1 MSWYDKSIG
10 DVLNELDVDIKKGL
24 DTTKAKERLEKFGP
38 NELKEEQGKSF
49 FKKLLAQFSDFLVLI
64 LIAASLVSYFIGE
77 TQDAIVIIAIVIV
90 NAMLGLYQEG
100 KAEKALEAL
109 KKMASPTAKVIRDG
123 KTIEIDSRE
132 LVPGDIVIL
141 ETGDIV
147 PADLRIIESK
157 NLKIDEASLTG
168 ESVAV
173 EKDAEKILDGDVSL
187 GDRVNMAYMSTIVT
201 YGRGIG
207 VVVGTGTNTEIGKIA
222 TMIQSFDEEA
232 TPLQKKLNQLGKIL
246 GIATILICIIVFADG
261 LIQGR
266 DPLEMFMVSVS
277 LAVAAIPEGLPAIV
291 TIVLAIGM
299 NKMVKRNAIVKKL
312 LAVETLGAT
321 SVICTD
327 KTGTLTQNEMT
338 VVKMYTND
346 KIIDVEGVG
355 YEPKGKFKLEE
366 KEISPNDDKNILNL
380 LMMGALVNDAEL
392 VENGGQYKII
402 GDPTEGALVTLA
414 AKGGIDL
421 NSLKEKYPRIQEIPF
436 DASRKMMT
444 TFHEGFFEN
453 KITSIT
459 KGAPDLM
466 VEKCSY
472 ILLNGDVVP
481 FTEDLKKKVLDTNI
495 NFSKQALRV
504 LAVAY
509 RVFDKL
515 PEKLEPEI
523 IEKDMIFVGLTG
535 MIDPLRPEAKEAIK
549 LCKEAGID
557 IKVITGDYKETA
569 FAIAKE
575 LGLVESEDEAMMGDE
590 LNKISDE
597 ELKEVVKKVKVF
609 ARVSPEHKVRI
620 VTALKDNGEITAM
633 TGDGVNDALA
643 IKKADIG
650 ISMGITGTDVA
661 KNTADMILTDD
672 NFASIVSAVEEGRV
686 IFSNI
691 KKFVF
696 FLLSCNI
703 GEILLVFISIAVF
716 NWPIPLLPI
725 QLLWLNLVTDSFPA
739 LALGVEKGDP
749 DIMMHPPRDPDEP
762 ILDKRLLL
770 SVSFQSLSIAAASLL
785 SFWWAQN
792 TFGTEN
798 LVPVRTV
805 VFATLITAELLR
817 AYSSRSQKYTLFR
830 IGFFTNSQM
839 VVATL
844 TAFVLLLA
852 VLYVPFLQD
861 IFYTQGLTFNEWR
874 IIIPLAFI
882 PLVIGELS
890 KVLVSRF
897 NK

>member
-1 MSWYDKSIG
+1 MNWYDKSV
-10 DVLNELDVDIKKGL
+10 DEVLKELNVDPSKGL
-24 DTTKAKERLEKFGP
+24 DTESAKERLEKYGA
-38 NELKEEQGKSF
+38 NELKEEKGKSF

-64 LIAASLVSYFIGE
+64 LIAAALVSFFIGE

-123 KTIEIDSRE
+123 KTVEIDSRE

-147 PADLRIIESK
+147 PADLRIIDSK
-157 NLKIDEASLTG
+157 NLKIEEASLTG

-173 EKDAEKILDGDVSL
+173 EKDASKVLEGEVAL

-201 YGRGIG
+201 YGRGKG
-207 VVVGTGTNTEIGKIA
+207 VVVGTGADTEIGKIA
-222 TMIQSFDEEA
+222 TMIQTYEDEA

-246 GIATILICIIVFADG
+246 GIATILICIVVFADG

-338 VVKMYTND
+338 VVKIYTND
-346 KIIDVEGVG
+346 KVIDVEGVG
-355 YEPKGKFKLEE
+355 YEPKGDFKLGEE
-366 KEISPNDDKNILNL
+366 KISPLDDKNVQSL
-380 LMMGALVNDAEL
+380 LLMGALVNDAEL
-392 VENGGQYKII
+392 VENGGQYKIV

-414 AKGGIDL
+414 AKGGIDVDSL
-421 NSLKEKYPRIQEIPF
+421 NEKYPRIQEIPF

-444 TFHEGFFEN
+444 TFHEGYFED
-453 KITSIT
+453 KITAIT
-459 KGAPDLM
+459 KGAPDLLIQ
-466 VEKCSY
+466 KCSH
-472 ILLNGDVVP
+472 ILLNGEVVP
-481 FTEDLKKKVLDTNI
+481 FTEELKKKVLDTNI

-509 RVFDKL
+509 KVFDKL
-515 PEKLEPEI
+515 PDNLDPEN
-523 IEKDMIFVGLTG
+523 IEKDMIFVGLSG

-549 LCKEAGID
+549 LCKKAGID

-569 FAIAKE
+569 FAIARD
-575 LGLVESEDEAMMGDE
+575 LGLVESEDEAMMGEE

-597 ELKEVVKKVKVF
+597 ELREVVKRVKVF

-620 VTALKDNGEITAM
+620 VNALKENGEITAM

-672 NFASIVSAVEEGRV
+672 NFASIVSAVEEGRI

-703 GEILLVFISIAVF
+703 GEILLVFLSIAVF

-739 LALGVEKGDP
+739 LALGVEKGEP
-749 DIMMHPPRDPDEP
+749 DIMNHPPRNTDEP
-762 ILDKRLLL
+762 ILDRRMLLG
-770 SVSFQSLSIAAASLL
+770 VSFQSLAIAAASLL

-792 TFGTEN
+792 TFGSED
-798 LVPVRTV
+798 LVIVRTV
-805 VFATLITAELLR
+805 VFTTLITAELLR

-830 IGFFTNSQM
+830 IGFFSNRQM
-839 VVATL
+839 VLATL
-844 TAFVLLLA
+844 GAFALLLV

-861 IFYTQGLTFNEWR
+861 IFYTQALTLNEWKV
-874 IIIPLAFI
+874 IIPLAFI
-882 PLVIGELS
+882 PLVVGELS
-890 KVLVSRF
+890 KKVLSRF
-897 NK
+897 HK

>member
-1 MSWYDKSIG
+1 MNWYDKSV
-10 DVLNELDVDIKKGL
+10 DEVLKELNVDPSKGL
-24 DTTKAKERLEKFGP
+24 DTESAKERLEKYGA
-38 NELKEEQGKSF
+38 NELKEEKGKSF

-64 LIAASLVSYFIGE
+64 LIAAALVSFFIGE

-123 KTIEIDSRE
+123 KTVEIDSRE

-147 PADLRIIESK
+147 PADLRIIDSK
-157 NLKIDEASLTG
+157 NLKIEEASLTG

-173 EKDAEKILDGDVSL
+173 EKDASKVLEGEVAL

-201 YGRGIG
+201 YGRGKG
-207 VVVGTGTNTEIGKIA
+207 VVVGTGADTEIGKIA
-222 TMIQSFDEEA
+222 TMIQTYEDEA

-246 GIATILICIIVFADG
+246 GIATILICIVVFADG

-338 VVKMYTND
+338 VVKIYTND
-346 KIIDVEGVG
+346 KVIDVEGVG
-355 YEPKGKFKLEE
+355 YEPKGDFKLGEE
-366 KEISPNDDKNILNL
+366 KISPLDDKNVQSL
-380 LMMGALVNDAEL
+380 LLMGALVNDAEL
-392 VENGGQYKII
+392 VENGGQYKIV

-414 AKGGIDL
+414 AKGGIDVDSL
-421 NSLKEKYPRIQEIPF
+421 NEKYPRIQEIPF

-444 TFHEGFFEN
+444 TFHEGYFED
-453 KITSIT
+453 KITAIT
-459 KGAPDLM
+459 KGAPDLLIQ
-466 VEKCSY
+466 KCSH
-472 ILLNGDVVP
+472 ILLNGEVVP
-481 FTEDLKKKVLDTNI
+481 FTEELKKKVLDTNI

-509 RVFDKL
+509 KVFDRL
-515 PEKLEPEI
+515 PDNLDPEN
-523 IEKDMIFVGLTG
+523 IEKDMIFVGLSG

-549 LCKEAGID
+549 LCKKAGID

-569 FAIAKE
+569 FAIARD
-575 LGLVESEDEAMMGDE
+575 LGLVESEDEAMMGEE

-597 ELKEVVKKVKVF
+597 ELREVVKRVKVF

-620 VTALKDNGEITAM
+620 VNALKENGEITAM

-672 NFASIVSAVEEGRV
+672 NFASIVSAVEEGRI

-703 GEILLVFISIAVF
+703 GEILLVFLSIAVF

-739 LALGVEKGDP
+739 LALGVEKGEP
-749 DIMMHPPRDPDEP
+749 DIMNHPPRNTDEP
-762 ILDKRLLL
+762 ILDRRMLLG
-770 SVSFQSLSIAAASLL
+770 VSFQSLAIAAASLL

-792 TFGTEN
+792 TFGSED
-798 LVPVRTV
+798 LVIVRTV
-805 VFATLITAELLR
+805 VFTTLITAELLR

-830 IGFFTNSQM
+830 IGFFSNRQM
-839 VVATL
+839 VLATL
-844 TAFVLLLA
+844 GAFALLLV

-861 IFYTQGLTFNEWR
+861 IFYTQALTLNEWKV
-874 IIIPLAFI
+874 IIPLAFI
-882 PLVIGELS
+882 PLVVGELS
-890 KVLVSRF
+890 KIVLSRF
-897 NK
+897 HK

>member
-1 MSWYDKSIG
+1 MNWYDKSV
-10 DVLNELDVDIKKGL
+10 DEVLKELNVDPSKGL
-24 DTTKAKERLEKFGP
+24 DTESAKERLEKYGA
-38 NELKEEQGKSF
+38 NELKEEKGKSF

-64 LIAASLVSYFIGE
+64 LIAAALVSFFIGE

-123 KTIEIDSRE
+123 KTVEIDSRE

-147 PADLRIIESK
+147 PADLRIIDSK
-157 NLKIDEASLTG
+157 NLKIEEASLTG

-173 EKDAEKILDGDVSL
+173 EKDASKVLEGEVAL

-201 YGRGIG
+201 YGRGKGI
-207 VVVGTGTNTEIGKIA
+207 VVGTGADTEIGKIA
-222 TMIQSFDEEA
+222 TMIQTYEDEA

-246 GIATILICIIVFADG
+246 GIATILICIVVFADG

-338 VVKMYTND
+338 VVKIYTND
-346 KIIDVEGVG
+346 KVIDVEGVG
-355 YEPKGKFKLEE
+355 YEPKGDFKLGEE
-366 KEISPNDDKNILNL
+366 KISPLDDKNVQSL
-380 LMMGALVNDAEL
+380 LLMGALVNDAEL
-392 VENGGQYKII
+392 VENGGQYKIV

-414 AKGGIDL
+414 AKGGIDVDSL
-421 NSLKEKYPRIQEIPF
+421 NEKYPRIQEIPF

-444 TFHEGFFEN
+444 TFHEGYFED
-453 KITSIT
+453 KITAIT
-459 KGAPDLM
+459 KGAPDLLIQ
-466 VEKCSY
+466 KCSH
-472 ILLNGDVVP
+472 ILLNGEVVP
-481 FTEDLKKKVLDTNI
+481 FTEELKKKVLDTNI

-509 RVFDKL
+509 KVFDKL
-515 PEKLEPEI
+515 PDNLDPEN
-523 IEKDMIFVGLTG
+523 IEKDMIFVGLSG

-549 LCKEAGID
+549 LCKKAGID

-569 FAIAKE
+569 FAIARD
-575 LGLVESEDEAMMGDE
+575 LGLVESEDEAMMGEE

-597 ELKEVVKKVKVF
+597 ELREVVKRVKVF

-620 VTALKDNGEITAM
+620 VNALKENGEITAM

-672 NFASIVSAVEEGRV
+672 NFASIVSAVEEGRI

-703 GEILLVFISIAVF
+703 GEILLVFLSIAVF
-716 NWPIPLLPI
+716 NWPIPLLP
-725 QLLWLNLVTDSFPA
+725 
-739 LALGVEKGDP
+739 
-749 DIMMHPPRDPDEP
+749 
-762 ILDKRLLL
+762 
-770 SVSFQSLSIAAASLL
+770 
-785 SFWWAQN
+785 
-792 TFGTEN
+792 
-798 LVPVRTV
+798 
-805 VFATLITAELLR
+805 
-817 AYSSRSQKYTLFR
+817 
-830 IGFFTNSQM
+830 
-839 VVATL
+839 
-844 TAFVLLLA
+844 
-852 VLYVPFLQD
+852 
-861 IFYTQGLTFNEWR
+861 
-874 IIIPLAFI
+874 
-882 PLVIGELS
+882 
-890 KVLVSRF
+890 
-897 NK
+897 

>member
-1 MSWYDKSIG
+1 MNWYDKSV
-10 DVLNELDVDIKKGL
+10 DEVLKELNVDPSKGL
-24 DTTKAKERLEKFGP
+24 DTESAKERLEKYGA
-38 NELKEEQGKSF
+38 NELKEEKGKSF

-64 LIAASLVSYFIGE
+64 LIAAALVSFFIGE

-123 KTIEIDSRE
+123 KTVEIDSRE

-147 PADLRIIESK
+147 PADLRIIDSK
-157 NLKIDEASLTG
+157 NLKIEEASLTG

-173 EKDAEKILDGDVSL
+173 EKDASKVLEGEVAL

-201 YGRGIG
+201 YGRGKG
-207 VVVGTGTNTEIGKIA
+207 VVVGTGADTEIGKIA
-222 TMIQSFDEEA
+222 TMIQTYEDEA

-246 GIATILICIIVFADG
+246 GIATILICIVVFADG

-338 VVKMYTND
+338 VVKIYTND
-346 KIIDVEGVG
+346 KVIDVEGVG
-355 YEPKGKFKLEE
+355 YEPKGDFKLGEE
-366 KEISPNDDKNILNL
+366 KISPLDDKNVQSL
-380 LMMGALVNDAEL
+380 LLMGALVNDAEL
-392 VENGGQYKII
+392 VENGGQYKIV

-414 AKGGIDL
+414 AKGGIDVDSL
-421 NSLKEKYPRIQEIPF
+421 NEKYPRIQEIPF

-444 TFHEGFFEN
+444 TFHEGYFED
-453 KITSIT
+453 KITAIT
-459 KGAPDLM
+459 KGAPDLLIQ
-466 VEKCSY
+466 KCSH
-472 ILLNGDVVP
+472 ILLNGEVVP
-481 FTEDLKKKVLDTNI
+481 FTEELKKKVLDTNI

-509 RVFDKL
+509 KVFDRL
-515 PEKLEPEI
+515 PDNLDPEN
-523 IEKDMIFVGLTG
+523 IEKDMIFVGLSG

-549 LCKEAGID
+549 LCKKAGID

-569 FAIAKE
+569 FAIARD
-575 LGLVESEDEAMMGDE
+575 LGLVESEDEAMMGEE

-597 ELKEVVKKVKVF
+597 ELREVVKRVKVF

-620 VTALKDNGEITAM
+620 VNALKENGEITAM

-672 NFASIVSAVEEGRV
+672 NFASIVSAVEEGRI

-703 GEILLVFISIAVF
+703 GEILLVFLSIAVF

-739 LALGVEKGDP
+739 LALGVEKGEP
-749 DIMMHPPRDPDEP
+749 DIMNHPPRNTDEP
-762 ILDKRLLL
+762 ILDRRMLLG
-770 SVSFQSLSIAAASLL
+770 VSFQSLAIAAASLL

-792 TFGTEN
+792 TFGSED
-798 LVPVRTV
+798 LVIVRTV
-805 VFATLITAELLR
+805 VFTTLITAELLR

-830 IGFFTNSQM
+830 IGFFSNRQM
-839 VVATL
+839 VLATL
-844 TAFVLLLA
+844 GAFALLLV

-861 IFYTQGLTFNEWR
+861 IFYTQALTLNEWKV
-874 IIIPLAFI
+874 IIPLALI
-882 PLVIGELS
+882 PLVVGELS
-890 KVLVSRF
+890 KIVLSRF
-897 NK
+897 HK

>member
-1 MSWYDKSIG
+1 MNWYSKSV
-10 DVLNELDVDIKKGL
+10 DEALKELNVDPNKGL
-24 DTTKAKERLEKFGP
+24 DTASAKERLEKYGA
-38 NELKEEQGKSF
+38 NELKEEKGKSF

-64 LIAASLVSYFIGE
+64 LIGAALVSFFIGE
-77 TQDAIVIIAIVIV
+77 TQDAIVIIAIVII

-123 KTIEIDSRE
+123 KTVEIDSRE

-147 PADLRIIESK
+147 PADLRIIDSK
-157 NLKIDEASLTG
+157 NLKIEEASLTG

-173 EKDAEKILDGDVSL
+173 EKDSSKVLEGEVAL

-201 YGRGIG
+201 YGRGKG
-207 VVVGTGTNTEIGKIA
+207 VVVGTAADTEIGKIA
-222 TMIQSFDEEA
+222 TMIQTFEDEA

-246 GIATILICIIVFADG
+246 GTATILICLVVFGIG

-266 DPLEMFMVSVS
+266 DALEMFMVSVS

-338 VVKMYTND
+338 VVKIYTND
-346 KIIDVEGVG
+346 KIIDIEGVG
-355 YEPKGKFKLEE
+355 YEPKGDFKLGDE
-366 KEISPNDDKNILNL
+366 KISPLEDKNVQSLL
-380 LMMGALVNDAEL
+380 LMGTLVNDAEL
-392 VENGGQYKII
+392 VENGGQYKIV

-421 NSLKEKYPRIQEIPF
+421 DSLDKKYPRIQEIPF

-444 TFHEGFFEN
+444 TFHEGYVEN
-453 KITSIT
+453 KITAIT
-459 KGAPDLM
+459 KGAPDLLIQ
-466 VEKCSY
+466 KCSH
-472 ILLNGDVVP
+472 ILLNGEVIP
-481 FTEDLKKKVLDTNI
+481 FTEELKKKVLDTNI

-509 RVFDKL
+509 KVFDKVPDNL
-515 PEKLEPEI
+515 DPENV
-523 IEKDMIFVGLTG
+523 EKDMIFVGLSG

-549 LCKEAGID
+549 LCKKAGID

-569 FAIAKE
+569 FAIAKD
-575 LGLVESEDEAMMGDE
+575 LGLVESEDEAMMGEE

-597 ELKEVVKKVKVF
+597 ELREVVKRVKVF

-620 VTALKDNGEITAM
+620 VTALKENGEIAAM

-672 NFASIVSAVEEGRV
+672 NFASIVSAVEEGRI

-703 GEILLVFISIAVF
+703 GEILLVFLSIAVF

-739 LALGVEKGDP
+739 LALGVEKGEP
-749 DIMMHPPRDPDEP
+749 DIMSHPPRSTDEP
-762 ILDKRLLL
+762 ILDRKMLLG
-770 SVSFQSLSIAAASLL
+770 VSFQSLAIAAASLL
-785 SFWWAQN
+785 AFWWAQN
-792 TFGTEN
+792 SYGIEN
-798 LVPVRTV
+798 LVLVRTI
-805 VFATLITAELLR
+805 VFTTLITAELLR
-817 AYSSRSQKYTLFR
+817 AYSSRSQKYTLFK
-830 IGFFTNSQM
+830 IGFFSNRQM
-839 VVATL
+839 VFATL
-844 TAFVLLLA
+844 GAFALLLV
-852 VLYVPFLQD
+852 VLYTPFLQD
-861 IFYTQGLTFNEWR
+861 IFYTQALTFNEWKV
-874 IIIPLAFI
+874 IIPLAFI
-882 PLVIGELS
+882 PLIVGELS
-890 KVLVSRF
+890 KIVLSRF
-897 NK
+897 HK

>member
-1 MSWYDKSIG
+1 MNWYNKSA
-10 DVLNELDVDIKKGL
+10 DEALKELNVDPTKGL
-24 DTTKAKERLEKFGP
+24 DTASAKERLEKYGA
-38 NELKEEQGKSF
+38 NELKEEKGKSF

-64 LIAASLVSYFIGE
+64 LIAAALVSFFIGE
-77 TQDAIVIIAIVIV
+77 TQDSIVIIAIVIV

-100 KAEKALEAL
+100 KAEKALDAL
-109 KKMASPTAKVIRDG
+109 KKMASPTAKVVRDG
-123 KTIEIDSRE
+123 KTVEIGSRE

-147 PADLRIIESK
+147 PADLRIIDSK
-157 NLKIDEASLTG
+157 NLKIEEASLTG

-173 EKDAEKILDGDVSL
+173 EKDSSKVLEGEVAL

-201 YGRGIG
+201 YGRGKG
-207 VVVGTGTNTEIGKIA
+207 VVVGTAADTEIGKIA
-222 TMIQSFDEEA
+222 TMIQTYEDEA

-246 GIATILICIIVFADG
+246 GIATILICIVVFADG
-261 LIQGR
+261 LIQNR

-338 VVKMYTND
+338 VVKVYTND
-346 KIIDVEGVG
+346 KIIDIEGVG
-355 YEPKGKFKLEE
+355 YEPKGDFKLGDE
-366 KEISPNDDKNILNL
+366 KISPLEDKNVQSLL
-380 LMMGALVNDAEL
+380 LMGTLVNDAEL
-392 VENGGQYKII
+392 VENGGQYKIV

-414 AKGGIDL
+414 AKGGIELD
-421 NSLKEKYPRIQEIPF
+421 SLDEKYPRIQEIPF

-444 TFHEGFFEN
+444 TFHEGFIEN
-453 KITSIT
+453 KITAIT
-459 KGAPDLM
+459 KGAPDLLIQ
-466 VEKCSY
+466 KCSH
-472 ILLNGDVVP
+472 ILLNGEVVP
-481 FTEDLKKKVLDTNI
+481 FTEELKKKVSDTNI

-509 RVFDKL
+509 KVFDKL
-515 PEKLEPEI
+515 PDNLDPEN
-523 IEKDMIFVGLTG
+523 IEKDMIFVGLSG

-549 LCKEAGID
+549 LCKKAGID

-569 FAIAKE
+569 FAIAKD
-575 LGLVESEDEAMMGDE
+575 LGLVESEDEAMMGEE

-597 ELKEVVKKVKVF
+597 ELREVVKRVKVF

-620 VTALKDNGEITAM
+620 VTALKENGEITAM

-672 NFASIVSAVEEGRV
+672 NFASIVSAVEEGRI

-703 GEILLVFISIAVF
+703 GEILLVFSSIAVF

-739 LALGVEKGDP
+739 LALGVEKGEP
-749 DIMMHPPRDPDEP
+749 DIMSHPPRNTDEA
-762 ILDKRLLL
+762 ILDRKMLLG
-770 SVSFQSLSIAAASLL
+770 VSFQSLAIAAASLL

-792 TFGTEN
+792 SYGSEN
-798 LVPVRTV
+798 LALVRTI
-805 VFATLITAELLR
+805 VFTTLITAELLR
-817 AYSSRSQKYTLFR
+817 AYSSRSQKYTLFK
-830 IGFFTNSQM
+830 IGFFSNRQM
-839 VVATL
+839 VLATL
-844 TAFVLLLA
+844 GAFALLLV

-861 IFYTQGLTFNEWR
+861 IFYTQALTFNEWKV
-874 IIIPLAFI
+874 IIPLAFI
-882 PLVIGELS
+882 PLIVGELS
-890 KVLVSRF
+890 KIVLSRF
-897 NK
+897 HK

>member
-1 MSWYDKSIG
+1 MNWYDKSV
-10 DVLNELDVDIKKGL
+10 DEVLKELNVDPSKGL
-24 DTTKAKERLEKFGP
+24 DTESAKERLEKYGA
-38 NELKEEQGKSF
+38 NELKEEKGKSF

-64 LIAASLVSYFIGE
+64 LIAAALVSFFIGE

-123 KTIEIDSRE
+123 KTVEIDSRE

-147 PADLRIIESK
+147 PADLRIIDSK
-157 NLKIDEASLTG
+157 NLKIEEASLTG

-173 EKDAEKILDGDVSL
+173 EKDASKVLEGEVAL

-201 YGRGIG
+201 YGRGKG
-207 VVVGTGTNTEIGKIA
+207 VVVGTGADTEIGKIA
-222 TMIQSFDEEA
+222 TMIQTYEDEA

-246 GIATILICIIVFADG
+246 GIATILICIVVFADG

-338 VVKMYTND
+338 VVKIYTND
-346 KIIDVEGVG
+346 KVIDVEGVG
-355 YEPKGKFKLEE
+355 YEPKGDFKLGEE
-366 KEISPNDDKNILNL
+366 KISPLDDKNVQSL
-380 LMMGALVNDAEL
+380 LLMGALVNDAEL
-392 VENGGQYKII
+392 VENGGQYKIV

-414 AKGGIDL
+414 AKGGIDVDSL
-421 NSLKEKYPRIQEIPF
+421 NEKYPRIQEIPF

-444 TFHEGFFEN
+444 TFHEGYFED
-453 KITSIT
+453 KITAIT
-459 KGAPDLM
+459 KGAPDLLIQ
-466 VEKCSY
+466 KCSH
-472 ILLNGDVVP
+472 ILLNGEVVP
-481 FTEDLKKKVLDTNI
+481 FTEELKKKVLDTNI

-509 RVFDKL
+509 KVFDRL
-515 PEKLEPEI
+515 PDNLDPEN
-523 IEKDMIFVGLTG
+523 IEKDMIFVGLSG

-549 LCKEAGID
+549 LCKKAGID

-569 FAIAKE
+569 FAIARD
-575 LGLVESEDEAMMGDE
+575 LGLVESEDEAMMGEE

-597 ELKEVVKKVKVF
+597 ELREVVKRVKVF

-620 VTALKDNGEITAM
+620 VNALKENGEITAM

-672 NFASIVSAVEEGRV
+672 NFASIVSAVEEGRI

-703 GEILLVFISIAVF
+703 GEILLVFLSIAVF

-739 LALGVEKGDP
+739 LALGVEKGEP
-749 DIMMHPPRDPDEP
+749 DIMNHPPRNTDEP
-762 ILDKRLLL
+762 ILDRRMLLG
-770 SVSFQSLSIAAASLL
+770 VSFQSLAIAAASLL

-792 TFGTEN
+792 TFGSED
-798 LVPVRTV
+798 LVIVRTV
-805 VFATLITAELLR
+805 VFTTLITAELLR

-830 IGFFTNSQM
+830 IGFFSNRQM
-839 VVATL
+839 VLATL
-844 TAFVLLLA
+844 GAFALLLV

-861 IFYTQGLTFNEWR
+861 IFYTQALTLNEWKV
-874 IIIPLAFI
+874 IIPLAFI
-882 PLVIGELS
+882 PLVVGELS
-890 KVLVSRF
+890 KKVLSRF
-897 NK
+897 HK